1 MDDSRTPGPS
11 STRLSRAGR
20 PFVIGVTGGTGS
32 GKTTAT
38 DAVFAAVGPENVAVL
53 ALDWYYRDQPELPM
67 AERVAINYDHPEA
80 FDWALLLDHVH
91 ALLGGQGVDA
101 PVYDFSNYARASGV
115 TKVAPAPI
123 LVIEGI
129 LVLWEP
135 ALRDLMDLKVFV
147 DADPDVRFIRRLRRD
162 IDERGRTPES
172 VIEHYLTSV
181 RPSHLSFVEPTKRYA
196 DVIIPHGGKNAPALD
211 MLEARIRALS

>member
-1 MDDSRTPGPS
+1 MDAS
-11 STRLSRAGR
+11 SDNNLLSRSG

-32 GKTTAT
+32 GKTTVT
-38 DAVFAAVGPENVAVL
+38 DTVFATVGSENVAVL
-53 ALDWYYRDQPELPM
+53 ALDWYYCDLSDRPVE
-67 AERVAINYDHPEA
+67 ERRAVNYDHPEA
-80 FDWALLLDHVH
+80 FDWPLLLKHVEELK
-91 ALLGGQGVDA
+91 AGRGIDA
-101 PVYDFSNYARASGV
+101 PVYDFANDVRASGV
-115 TKVAPAPI
+115 THVAPAPI

-129 LVLWEP
+129 LVLWDET
-135 ALRDLMDLKVFV
+135 LRSLMDLKVYV

-162 IDERGRTPES
+162 VSERGRTADS
-172 VIEHYLTSV
+172 VIDQYLKSV